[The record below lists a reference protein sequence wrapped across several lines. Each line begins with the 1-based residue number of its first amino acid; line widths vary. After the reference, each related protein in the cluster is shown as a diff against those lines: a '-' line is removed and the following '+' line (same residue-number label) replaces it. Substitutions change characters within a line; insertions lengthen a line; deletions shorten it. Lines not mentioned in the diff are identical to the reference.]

1 MINKKLPT
9 ILFALMLV
17 LFSHSGWSEEYVIDT
32 KDMHA
37 FIQFKISHLGFSML
51 LGRFNRFE
59 GDFFYDEKNPETAKL
74 QIEID
79 TKSID
84 SNHAKRDKHL
94 RGFEF
99 LGVKE
104 FPTAK
109 FVSTS
114 YKENPDGTG
123 EMTGNFTL
131 RGITRKITITTK
143 KIGSGRDPWGGYRR
157 GFEGHT
163 KLTLT
168 DYDIDYNL
176 GKAAR
181 EVEIFLYI
189 EGVRKK

>member
-1 MINKKLPT
+1 MTNKKLST
-9 ILFALMLV
+9 LLLTLLLL

-51 LGRFNRFE
+51 LGRFNQFKGE
-59 GDFFYDEKNPETAKL
+59 FSYDEKTPETARL

-94 RGFEF
+94 RDFEF

-104 FPTAK
+104 FPKAK
-109 FVSTS
+109 FVSTA

-123 EMTGNFTL
+123 EMTGDFTL
-131 RGITRKITITTK
+131 RGITREIIITTK
-143 KIGSGRDPWGGYRR
+143 KIGDGRDPWGGYRR

-176 GKAAR
+176 GKASR
-181 EVEIFLYI
+181 EVELFLYI
-189 EGVRKK
+189 EGVKKK